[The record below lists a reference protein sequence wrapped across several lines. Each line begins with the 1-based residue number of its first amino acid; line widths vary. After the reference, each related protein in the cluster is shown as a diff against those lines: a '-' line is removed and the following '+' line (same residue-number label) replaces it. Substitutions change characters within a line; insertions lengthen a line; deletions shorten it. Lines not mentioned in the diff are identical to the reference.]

1 MSFGFGANPYQMTSQ
16 QISQQGIDLA
26 KVQAP
31 TKPDS
36 AGGEEAV
43 AGIDAFTGIAEGQKG
58 LREVIEGV
66 KKGKEAAQQGVQHVI
81 NGVQNAS
88 DTLNQRGV
96 ALAQN
101 ARNMLGGGP
110 RSAGQP
116 GIPQNG
122 FNHGPLLGKP
132 GSEHEMSDMSSGGT
146 KLEDQPTAR
155 DAGINHPQIE
165 TKATSAEGD
174 LTGTSVGGGGGGAQP
189 KGRPTPS
196 GNSMTDADGNPHS
209 TPTPRS
215 APDLPTPDVAGP
227 SGPVPKM
234 NAGTI
239 MNGTA
244 GDAQALAGQTADAV
258 QSGMSNLHAKVQSGL
273 DKIGELTSKVDA
285 GLDTGISTAEGVLDA
300 MGPIGDIAGLFTGI
314 YGAIKAHHDKVE
326 EEEHA
331 KTVQQGISQVA
342 GSANIPNTNVA
353 NIGKQTAGVTSQL
366 QQVSAHF

>member
-1 MSFGFGANPYQMTSQ
+1 MSFGFGANPYQMSSQ

-26 KVQAP
+26 RAQAP
-31 TKPDS
+31 ERPDS

-43 AGIDAFTGIAEGQKG
+43 AGVDAFTGIAQGQKG

-66 KKGKEAAQQGVQHVI
+66 KKGKEAVNNGVQHVI

-88 DTLNQRGV
+88 NTLNQRGV

-101 ARNMLGGGP
+101 ARNMAGGGP

-116 GIPQNG
+116 GIPQDG

-132 GSEHEMSDMSSGGT
+132 GSEHEMGDMSSGGT

-155 DAGINHPQIE
+155 DAGINHPQIDS
-165 TKATSAEGD
+165 KVPSAEG
-174 LTGTSVGGGGGGAQP
+174 TTVGGQGGGGA
-189 KGRPTPS
+189 KARPTPS
-196 GNSMTDADGNPHS
+196 GNSATDADGNPHS
-209 TPTPRS
+209 TPSPRS
-215 APDLPTPDVAGP
+215 APDMPTTADLAGP

-258 QSGMSNLHAKVQSGL
+258 QGGMNNLHAKVQSGL

-300 MGPIGDIAGLFTGI
+300 MGPIGDVAGLFTGI

-326 EEEHA
+326 EEEHV
-331 KTVQQGISQVA
+331 KSVQQGISQVA

-366 QQVSAHF
+366 QNVSAHF